1 MTVIFINSKDKT
13 IKEYKIDKDNFLSF
27 AQTHA
32 AEYSGI
38 ITYGSVIYKNIQ
50 ENIIYVD
57 DEGLLEQVYPLEGF
71 EYKDQFYAGNA
82 VITGVDVMGETIST
96 NCSIEEVE
104 KLIKFTF
111 KTKEDMDIM
120 MNNELEIFSNNSND
134 YLLNSDEDIY

>member
-1 MTVIFINSKDKT
+1 
-13 IKEYKIDKDNFLSF
+13 
-27 AQTHA
+27 
-32 AEYSGI
+32 
-38 ITYGSVIYKNIQ
+38 
-50 ENIIYVD
+50 
-57 DEGLLEQVYPLEGF
+57 
-71 EYKDQFYAGNA
+71 
-82 VITGVDVMGETIST
+82 MGETIST